1 MWLLDK
7 MLKALIREGRLI
19 VTDHDGKVYEYGPG
33 AKDSG
38 GEALK
43 VRLTDKGAALHIAK
57 DPRMGAG
64 EAYMDGRLVVEAPH
78 DIRDFV
84 LYVMGQANRGGGLG
98 KRKGSL
104 RRAWDKLAYK
114 LEQNKRDRASANVVH
129 HYGLTREF
137 YELFLD
143 EDRQYS
149 MAFYRDPA
157 NSLERAQIDKKALV
171 AAKLRLGPRNPD
183 GSPMR
188 VLDIGCG
195 WGGLGLYYNK
205 HYGCEVLGVSLAP
218 DQVKFANER
227 AEALGVADKVKF
239 QLIDYRDVKG
249 PFDRISSVGM
259 FEHVGARHYDE
270 YFAKCNELLADDGV
284 MLTHTIGRK
293 GSPGGDDPWS
303 RKYIF
308 PGHHLPAMS
317 EMVAAMERTRWEVT
331 DVEVLRYHYAHT
343 LEEWYRRVKLHER
356 EIVELYDE
364 RLFRMWQFY
373 LVGAEQSFRG
383 AGMVNFQVQSVKQR
397 GAVPMTR
404 DYIIHEAARVSA
416 AEETPEWH
424 LDPKFREAA
433 E

>member
-7 MLKALIREGRLI
+7 MLRRLIREGRLV
-19 VTDHDGKVYEYGPG
+19 VTDHDGKAYEYGPG
-33 AKDSG
+33 G
-38 GEALK
+38 GETLK
-43 VRLTDKGAALHIAK
+43 VRLTDKHAAMHIAK

-64 EAYMDGRLVVEAPH
+64 EAYTDGRLVVEPPH

-84 LYVMGQANRGGGLG
+84 LFIMGQANRLGGDALKPKGAL
-98 KRKGSL
+98 RK
-104 RRAWDKLAYK
+104 AFDKLAYK
-114 LEQNKRDRASANVVH
+114 LDQINTRDRSSKNVVH

-157 NSLERAQIDKKALV
+157 NTLERAQIDKKALI
-171 AAKLRLGPRNPD
+171 AAKLRLGPD
-183 GSPMR
+183 MR
-188 VLDIGCG
+188 LLDIGCG
-195 WGGLGLYYNK
+195 WGGLGLYYHK
-205 HYGCEVLGVSLAP
+205 HFGCEVLGVSLAP

-239 QLIDYRDVKG
+239 ELIDYRDVKG

-270 YFAKCNELLADDGV
+270 YFAKTSELLAPDGV

-293 GSPGGDDPWS
+293 GPPGGDDPWS

-317 EMVAAMERTRWEVT
+317 EMVAAMERTGWEVS

-343 LEEWYRRVKLHER
+343 LEEWYRRAKLHEK
-356 EIVELYDE
+356 EIVSLYDE

-383 AGMVNFQVQSVKQR
+383 AGMVNFQIQSVKR
-397 GAVPMTR
+397 RDAVPMTR
-404 DYIIHEAARVSA
+404 DYIIHEAARLSA
-416 AEETPEWH
+416 LEEAPEWH
-424 LDPKFREAA
+424 LDPRFRDNSREAA

>member
-1 MWLLDK
+1 LLDK

-19 VTDHDGKVYEYGPG
+19 VTDYDGKVYEYGPG
-33 AKDSG
+33 G
-38 GEALK
+38 GETFNI
-43 VRLTDKGAALHIAK
+43 RLTDKGAALHIAK

-64 EAYMDGRLVVEAPH
+64 EAYTDGRFVVEPPH
-78 DIRDFV
+78 DIRDFI
-84 LYVMGQANRGGGLG
+84 LFVMGQANRFKGGKLKPKGLA
-98 KRKGSL
+98 
-104 RRAWDKLAYK
+104 RRTYDKLAYK
-114 LEQNKRDRASANVVH
+114 FDQWNSRDRASKNAVH

-149 MAFYRDPA
+149 MAFFRDPA

-171 AAKLRLGPRNPD
+171 AAKLRLGPD
-183 GSPMR
+183 MR

-195 WGGLGLYYNK
+195 WGGLGLFYNK

-218 DQVKFANER
+218 DQVKLANER
-227 AEALGVADKVKF
+227 AAALGVADKVRF
-239 QLIDYRDVKG
+239 ELIDYRDVEG

-259 FEHVGARHYDE
+259 FEHVGARNYDE
-270 YFAKCNELLADDGV
+270 YFARTNELLADDGV

-293 GSPGGDDPWS
+293 GAPGGDDPWS

-308 PGHHLPAMS
+308 PGHHIPAMS
-317 EMVAAMERTRWEVT
+317 EMVAAMERTRWEVS

-343 LEEWYRRVKLHER
+343 LEEWYRRVTLHEK
-356 EIVELYDE
+356 EIVDLYDE

-383 AGMVNFQVQSVKQR
+383 AGMVNFQVQSVKR
-397 GAVPMTR
+397 REAVPMTR
-404 DYIIHEAARVSA
+404 DYIVHEAARLSA
-416 AEETPEWH
+416 AEEAPEWH
-424 LDPKFREAA
+424 LASHFRPEIRDAA

>member
-1 MWLLDK
+1 LLDK
-7 MLKALIREGRLI
+7 MLRQLVRTGRLVI
-19 VTDHDGKVYEYGPG
+19 TDHDGKVYRYGDG
-33 AKDSG
+33 R
-38 GEALK
+38 GEAIA

-64 EAYMDGRLVVEAPH
+64 EAYTDGRLVVEPPH

-84 LYVMGQANRGGGLG
+84 LFVMGQANRHNGGVLKPKGL
-98 KRKGSL
+98 L
-104 RRAWDKLAYK
+104 RRGFDTLAYR
-114 LEQNKRDRASANVVH
+114 LDQMNTRDRSSKNAVH
-129 HYGLTREF
+129 HYGLTRQF

-149 MAFYRDPA
+149 MGYYRDPA

-171 AAKLRLGPRNPD
+171 AAKLRLGPN
-183 GSPMR
+183 MR
-188 VLDIGCG
+188 LLDIGCG
-195 WGGLGLYYNK
+195 WGGLGLYF
-205 HYGCEVLGVSLAP
+205 HRHFGCEVLGVSLAP

-227 AEALGVADKVKF
+227 AEAAGVADKVKF

-270 YFAKCNELLADDGV
+270 YFAKTNELLADDGI

-293 GSPGGDDPWS
+293 GPPGGDDKWS
-303 RKYIF
+303 RTYIF

-317 EMVAAMERTRWEVT
+317 EMVAAMERTRWEVS
-331 DVEVLRYHYAHT
+331 DVEILRYHYAHT
-343 LEEWYRRVKLHER
+343 LEEWFRRTTQHEA
-356 EIVELYDE
+356 EITALYDA

-383 AGMVNFQVQSVKQR
+383 AGMVNFQIQSVKR
-397 GAVPMTR
+397 RDAVPMTR
-404 DYIIHEAARVSA
+404 DYIIHEAARLSA
-416 AEETPEWH
+416 LDEAPEWH
-424 LDPKFREAA
+424 LAPDRREAA